1 MWIVYLSLALQV
13 IFGIH
18 VIKTGRP
25 FVWVLVII
33 LFSVLGI
40 AGYILVELA
49 PEWWRSR
56 SGRQVKNAIGKTID
70 PEKSLKE
77 AQMAVDKVDS
87 VQNRMKLAEE
97 FLKLNRYQE
106 ARDIFAKSLA
116 GVYAEDPQLMLSLAK
131 AEFGLRHFE
140 VVIEVLDKLKA
151 VNPNFKSPEGH
162 LLYARSLENV
172 DRIHDAIHEYEALNL
187 YYASPEPAC
196 RLAQIYKMQGNIAKA
211 NELFQAVL
219 KRSASAGKFFNEVNQ
234 EWIKLAKQEAKR
246 G

>member
-13 IFGIH
+13 FFGIH

-25 FVWVLVII
+25 FVWVFIII
-33 LFSVLGI
+33 LFSVVGI

-77 AQMAVDKVDS
+77 AQATVEKVDS

-106 ARDIFAKSLA
+106 AREIYAKSLA
-116 GVYAEDPQLMLSLAK
+116 GVYAEDPQIMLCLAK
-131 AEFGLRHFE
+131 AEFGLQHFQA
-140 VVIEVLDKLKA
+140 VIEVLDKLKA

-162 LLYARSLENV
+162 LLYARSLEYVN
-172 DRIHDAIHEYEALNL
+172 RIPEAIHEYEALNL
-187 YYASPEPAC
+187 YYSSPEPAC
-196 RLAQIYKMQGNIAKA
+196 RLAQIYKTQGNISKA
-211 NELFQAVL
+211 NELFHAVI
-219 KRSASAGKFFNEVNQ
+219 KRSASAGKFFNEANQ
-234 EWIKLAKQEAKR
+234 EWIKLAKQEFK
-246 G
+246 GG